1 MKWRSVRYRLRLLPF
16 EPKCE
21 KTHIWYCYKYKCRL
35 KVCYISTLKNS
46 APPGFSLKCTCKNW
60 PKCTTKN
67 YVQRIYTFSSVI
79 HNKINDRNRINGCTK
94 LRGNTEIFLSPNF
107 ASLLIAVDAD
117 QCSSFTRFPQFHNSA
132 FTMVR
137 FHHDITSCIIYKKN
151 DLRFHTAVKV
161 HARVCSSRALNFP
174 ESRRKEPVRTSLC
187 FWPKRRSDPGIS
199 HYFLATTGINHLILY
214 PVALCNFSFVRLVG
228 SCVSFLTVHIA
239 RKDVPLRKWTFKNL
253 LSSYKKYR
261 VNTHAR
267 YFDA

>member
-1 MKWRSVRYRLRLLPF
+1 MHVQELTKVYDKELCPEGIYLLF
-16 EPKCE
+16 
-21 KTHIWYCYKYKCRL
+21 
-35 KVCYISTLKNS
+35 
-46 APPGFSLKCTCKNW
+46 G
-60 PKCTTKN
+60 
-67 YVQRIYTFSSVI
+67 FSSVI

-117 QCSSFTRFPQFHNSA
+117 QCSSFTRFHHNSA

-137 FHHDITSCIIYKKN
+137 FHHDITSCIIYRKN

-214 PVALCNFSFVRLVG
+214 PFALCNFSFVRLVG
-228 SCVSFLTVHIA
+228 SCFLPYCTHREKRRTVT
-239 RKDVPLRKWTFKNL
+239 KVDF
-253 LSSYKKYR
+253 
-261 VNTHAR
+261 
-267 YFDA
+267 